1 MFLHRSVTHSEHI
14 DMFYKW
20 ITKCVLFL
28 TLIYLMHTDA
38 ENDFRAVEGETVSL
52 PCHSPPNDSVQVNVE
67 WTKHNASSTSICKWT
82 INNNSEF
89 ITGACIPRFKLN
101 KKSFILSIENVQLS
115 DSGTYSCKITRLIP
129 PPSIDNTTN
138 VTLRVEARP
147 HLQTLNSSNDSCI
160 HLLCSMEGLT
170 SELVN
175 FTWSRDGHGSLHPF
189 TSNATNSE
197 LRLCKPDWSDGDTVT
212 CYASYS
218 STRTQ
223 RSIQLTTQKDSYRG
237 SDRTLFMKITDVQLL
252 IISCSAAA
260 GLILCILLIAVICK
274 CRKRKENGSIVF
286 TNKVYENFSF
296 AMSRP
301 NTLSN
306 DKPQTEEC
314 IYEN

>member
-1 MFLHRSVTHSEHI
+1 
-14 DMFYKW
+14 
-20 ITKCVLFL
+20 
-28 TLIYLMHTDA
+28 
-38 ENDFRAVEGETVSL
+38 
-52 PCHSPPNDSVQVNVE
+52 
-67 WTKHNASSTSICKWT
+67 
-82 INNNSEF
+82 
-89 ITGACIPRFKLN
+89 
-101 KKSFILSIENVQLS
+101 
-115 DSGTYSCKITRLIP
+115 
-129 PPSIDNTTN
+129 
-138 VTLRVEARP
+138 
-147 HLQTLNSSNDSCI
+147 
-160 HLLCSMEGLT
+160 MEGLT

-189 TSNATNSE
+189 TTNATNSE
-197 LRLCKPDWSDGDTVT
+197 LRLCKPDWSDGDTIT

-223 RSIQLTTQKDSYRG
+223 RSIQLTSQKDSYRG